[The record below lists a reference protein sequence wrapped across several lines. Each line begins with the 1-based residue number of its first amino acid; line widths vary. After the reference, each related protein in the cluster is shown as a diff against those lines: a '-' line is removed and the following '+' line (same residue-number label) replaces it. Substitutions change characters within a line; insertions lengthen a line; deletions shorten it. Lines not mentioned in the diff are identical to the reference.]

1 MIVNIISKLSMI
13 VLSGTFVYSDWRF
26 DNLCDL
32 WGRYNSPWLWRWP
45 RHRSSKRQSLSST
58 VLFRTTFTR
67 KILLNLLM
75 EWLLNWNLSQIVI
88 IVIVVIIVDIINFC
102 QRTLIFCY
110 LFTNKEQHLMNLCF
124 IFFFLRDINKT
135 QPATT
140 TQPPTT
146 TEPSTTTQPPS
157 TTQLPTTRTQTT
169 TAKKSNHPF
178 VPLSMIQT
186 CKIHVCTASLS
197 MGRR

>member
-13 VLSGTFVYSDWRF
+13 VPVNVVLSGTFVHSDWRF

-32 WGRYNSPWLWRWP
+32 WGRYNSPWLWRWL

-124 IFFFLRDINKT
+124 IFVFPQRHQQN
-135 QPATT
+135 
-140 TQPPTT
+140 
-146 TEPSTTTQPPS
+146 
-157 TTQLPTTRTQTT
+157 
-169 TAKKSNHPF
+169 TA
-178 VPLSMIQT
+178 
-186 CKIHVCTASLS
+186 CDDDTASHDDRVINNDTTS
-197 MGRR
+197 INDTTSYNENTDNNS